1 MSEQEEEVQSAPSTS
16 PRVEEEEEEEQF
28 TLESEAEE
36 DSESERSEQD
46 DSDDFSTPDG
56 RLDIFTLFQQ
66 ILQSEMATE
75 APDGEEEGE
84 EEEEGGSPVEPLP
97 RKTQVRNIN
106 VTYHAFDSTTCAF
119 FTSNDT

>member
-36 DSESERSEQD
+36 DSESERSEQ
-46 DSDDFSTPDG
+46 DDFSTPDG